1 MTRWAVTVPT
11 YRILDDQEVHGVQTW
26 IVESCS
32 RAAAERQAL
41 AQAFTGDAR
50 RHRGGAAVDPTG
62 LRCVVWNPGELHGPD
77 HGQRGSDH

>member
-11 YRILDDQEVHGVQTW
+11 YRHLGDQEVHGVQTW
-26 IVESCS
+26 IVESWS
-32 RAAAERQAL
+32 RAGAERQAL

-62 LRCVVWNPGELHGPD
+62 LRSVVWEPSELHGPD
-77 HGQRGSDH
+77 HHG